1 MTTTTNA
8 STNSNATVETSV
20 SVSVSV
26 DGNHCHFYA
35 ICAAEAPE
43 VFRLPSDGRLRYT
56 SKPDASQTAA
66 ELEAARLC
74 PMQAIH
80 VTVRHGR

>member
-1 MTTTTNA
+1 MTTT
-8 STNSNATVETSV
+8 SNVSAIDIAAVEV
-20 SVSVSV
+20 SVLVSV

-35 ICAAEAPE
+35 ICAAEAPD

-66 ELEAARLC
+66 VLEAARLC

>member
-1 MTTTTNA
+1 MTTKHLTTANGTA
-8 STNSNATVETSV
+8 PVEV

-26 DGNHCHFYA
+26 DGGHCHFYA
-35 ICAAEAPE
+35 ICAAEAPD

-66 ELEAARLC
+66 VLEAARLC

>member
-1 MTTTTNA
+1 MTTTA
-8 STNSNATVETSV
+8 NATTNGTAPVEV

-35 ICAAEAPE
+35 ICAAEAPD

-56 SKPDASQTAA
+56 SKPDPSQTGAV
-66 ELEAARLC
+66 LEAARLC

>member
-1 MTTTTNA
+1 MTTTHLTAAN
-8 STNSNATVETSV
+8 STAALEV
-20 SVSVSV
+20 SVLVSV

-43 VFRLPSDGRLRYT
+43 VFQLPSDGRLRYT
-56 SKPDASQTAA
+56 SKPDPSQTAA
-66 ELEAARLC
+66 VLEAARLC